1 MEREHGG
8 TRERFIDV
16 HLLMASSAC
25 GSLGVQS
32 STQLRA
38 SGQSCNFYQTRCNNW
53 LGLIK
58 YNARPRP
65 IKFYHK
71 GGFNQPFISTELCTK
86 KTAFVCLYKRQWES
100 QALPALEST
109 TRELSANS
117 RSFKA
122 TGEERQKRLHE
133 STKVLTV
140 NNHGSPCLNSGHIP
154 AGASK
159 I

>member
-1 MEREHGG
+1 
-8 TRERFIDV
+8 
-16 HLLMASSAC
+16 MASSVC

-38 SGQSCNFYQTRCNNW
+38 SGQSCNLYQTPCNNW

-71 GGFNQPFISTELCTK
+71 GGFNQPFISTELCAK
-86 KTAFVCLYKRQWES
+86 KTAFVCPNKRQWES
-100 QALPALEST
+100 QAQPALEST

-117 RSFKA
+117 GSFKA
-122 TGEERQKRLHE
+122 MGEERQKRLHE

-140 NNHGSPCLNSGHIP
+140 NGHGSLCLNSGHIP